1 MPVKCLI
8 EYLKRWPE
16 DKIVSFICVDI
27 KERTI
32 YDLKE
37 LTVLTDSETPTLCLN
52 IGDPEPFDEEMKEA
66 AEEAERDE

>member
-8 EYLKRWPE
+8 EYLKKWPE
-16 DKIVSFICVDI
+16 DKIVAFICVDV

-52 IGDPEPFDEEMKEA
+52 IGDPEPFDEEMREA